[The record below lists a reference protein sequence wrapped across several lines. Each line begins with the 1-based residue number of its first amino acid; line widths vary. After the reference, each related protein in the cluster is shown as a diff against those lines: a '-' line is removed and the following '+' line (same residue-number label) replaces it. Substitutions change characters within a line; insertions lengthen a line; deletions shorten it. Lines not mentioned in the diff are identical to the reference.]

1 MVGLKSDLA
10 EVSSI
15 TIPQSV
21 LNLSGA
27 TGDREVTIDL
37 NDYLPEGAQLM
48 GTDSELTVVLKVEAL
63 EERTFELPTSRISQV
78 GASSLYSYQ
87 YDQDSIQVVVR
98 GLTEDLDQ
106 LNEESL
112 TAEVDVSDMEPGP
125 HQAAVTFDLGAAY
138 EVVSYDSLQIV
149 VHDRPQGASG
159 GQRDDREDA
168 EESAQSGHGSQSPAA
183 EETEQ
188 TETAGETDASQNEE
202 EE

>member
-1 MVGLKSDLA
+1 MADGYRYTGIESSVNSVEVVGLKSDLA

-98 GLTEDLDQ
+98 GLMEDLDQ

-125 HQAAVTFDLGAAY
+125 HQAAVTFDLGAA
-138 EVVSYDSLQIV
+138 
-149 VHDRPQGASG
+149 SG
-159 GQRDDREDA
+159 RTLF
-168 EESAQSGHGSQSPAA
+168 GSP
-183 EETEQ
+183 
-188 TETAGETDASQNEE
+188 GNEHLSRNVAWPNGKQPY
-202 EE
+202 